1 MDFSV
6 VFLIFAASMWA
17 AWRRPAG
24 PAILLFSIGM
34 MLTIALYLH
43 HATQTLPLSF

>member
-6 VFLIFAASMWA
+6 VFLVLAASMWV

-24 PAILLFSIGM
+24 PAILLFSVGM
-34 MLTIALYLH
+34 LLMVALYLQ